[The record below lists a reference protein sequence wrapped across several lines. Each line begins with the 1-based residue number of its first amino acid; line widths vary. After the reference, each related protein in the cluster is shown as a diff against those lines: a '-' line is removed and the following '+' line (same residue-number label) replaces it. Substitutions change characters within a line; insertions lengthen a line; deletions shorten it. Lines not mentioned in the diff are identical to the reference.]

1 LVPEESDRFEI
12 VISYDP
18 IVENTGGSAI
28 LKYYVYVDDGLDG
41 LFEGPYTSESNGM
54 TMKFSTNQLAGPF
67 YAGRIYRFK
76 YSSENIAG
84 ESEISEELSVL
95 LAEVP
100 KAPTQLHRIDSEILP
115 AG

>member
-1 LVPEESDRFEI
+1 M
-12 VISYDP
+12 ISYDP

-28 LKYYVYVDDGLDG
+28 LQYHVYVDDGLDG
-41 LFEGPYTSESNGM
+41 LFVGPYTSESNGM
-54 TMKFSTNQLAGPF
+54 TMKFSTNLLPDAPIT
-67 YAGRIYRFK
+67 GRIYKFK
-76 YSSENIAG
+76 YSSQNIAG
-84 ESEISEELSVL
+84 VSERSDELSVL